1 MKMKLSVFYDHITEA
16 CAQKQLPVQEVLK
29 QVREAGITG
38 IEINLSQLLEKKEEI
53 LKNFKDAD
61 LCVSSIY
68 EFYDWGN
75 NTDLSHGRKQVE
87 TAYEVGA
94 GKILVVPGFV
104 SGKEAAQF
112 RRKNHSYREL
122 TACMDQNIKIRRMKR
137 NLSELVF
144 YSMELAED
152 EKAVAVTLEDFDG
165 KLAPYATANG
175 LLYFMEHVPDLK
187 YTVDTGNFA
196 FSDEDAWEGYERLK
210 PYVVHAHCKDRG
222 TEKKLRY
229 WNCKINHG
237 LATVPVGSG
246 YMPVKRI
253 VEDLLS
259 HGYDGYF
266 AIEHFGAEDQ
276 LACIRQSA
284 EYLQK
289 EIKWQ

>member
-1 MKMKLSVFYDHITEA
+1 MKLSVFYDHITEA
-16 CAQKQLPVQEVLK
+16 CTQRKLPVQEVLK
-29 QVREAGITG
+29 QVRDAGITG
-38 IEINLSQLLEKKEEI
+38 IEINLSQLLDKKEEI
-53 LKNFKDAD
+53 LENFRDAD
-61 LCVSSIY
+61 LCISSIY

-75 NTDLSHGRKQVE
+75 QGDLSHGRKQVE

-104 SGKEAAQF
+104 SAKEAAQF
-112 RRKNHSYREL
+112 RRKNHSYKEL
-122 TACMDQNIKIRRMKR
+122 AACMAQNEKIRKMEK

-196 FSDEDAWEGYERLK
+196 FSDEDAWEGYEQLK
-210 PYVVHAHCKDRG
+210 SYVVHAHCKDRG
-222 TEKKLRY
+222 EEKKLRY
-229 WNCKINHG
+229 WTCRVNRG

-246 YMPVKRI
+246 YMPVARI
-253 VEDLLS
+253 VEDLLDR
-259 HGYDGYF
+259 GYDGYF
-266 AIEHFGAEDQ
+266 AIEHFGAKDQ
-276 LACIRQSA
+276 LFCIRESA
-284 EYLQK
+284 KYLK
-289 EIKWQ
+289 NEIKWQ